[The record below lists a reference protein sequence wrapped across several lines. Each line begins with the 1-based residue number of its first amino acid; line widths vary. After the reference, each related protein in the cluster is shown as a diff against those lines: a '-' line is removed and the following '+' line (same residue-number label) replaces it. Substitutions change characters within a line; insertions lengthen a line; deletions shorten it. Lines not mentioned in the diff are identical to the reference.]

1 MRFKNREL
9 NMRGRLAKLLLVF
22 FLATPPSM
30 PLKCHGTDRLP
41 KATGEAVFEQHG
53 NATRF
58 RVELS
63 EMKPASLFG
72 GDFSTYVVWAMASP
86 SEAENIGE
94 CVLVGSHCSVEG
106 RAKHPAVSMFV
117 TAEPHFLVGTPSRFV
132 VLEPQSTTAAKYDG
146 NRLTYNYERD
156 SLADAKEARGF
167 VDNNLRQAVT
177 AVRLARRA
185 GAAELAP
192 VEFQTARQRLQSVL
206 SSNRNDPQALETES
220 RETVRLAVAAQQ
232 IADQRARQQ

>member
-1 MRFKNREL
+1 
-9 NMRGRLAKLLLVF
+9 MRGRLAKLLLGFV
-22 FLATPPSM
+22 LAMPPSM
-30 PLKCHGTDRLP
+30 PLRCHGTDRLP
-41 KATGEAVFEQHG
+41 KASGEGTFEQHG

-58 RVELS
+58 HVELS

-72 GDFSTYVVWAMASP
+72 GDFNTYVVWAVASP

-106 RAKHPAVSMFV
+106 SAKRPAVSMFV
-117 TAEPHFLVGTPSRFV
+117 TAEPHFLVSTPSRFV
-132 VLEPQSTTAAKYDG
+132 VLEPQSTASPQYEG
-146 NRLTYNYERD
+146 HRLTYNYERD
-156 SLADAKEARGF
+156 SLAEAKEAKG
-167 VDNNLRQAVT
+167 VVENNLRQAVT

-192 VEFQTARQRLQSVL
+192 LEFQAARQRLQALL
-206 SSNRNDPQALETES
+206 SSRSKEPHALETES

-232 IADQRARQQ
+232 IAAERARQQ